1 MKCSSII
8 KEFTRQFDFADKWKI
23 ISDVKGEGI
32 FSDTSKKTA
41 WILNDD
47 YSSLVND
54 NSIKFKSKFN
64 QN

>member
-8 KEFTRQFDFADKWKI
+8 KQFTRQFDFADKWEI
-23 ISDVKGEGI
+23 ISDDKDEGI
-32 FSDTSKKTA
+32 FSDTAKKTA

-54 NSIKFKSKFN
+54 NSI
-64 QN
+64 Q